1 MNKIKYL
8 LIVLAILSSCGKE
21 KEEQQITETQVSSS
35 NGNEVILSAD
45 QVKAIKLKSG
55 KIEKKSLSN
64 VIKANGYLDVPPQN
78 KAVISPMITGYV
90 RKVNYLLGDIV
101 KKGAVMAELESIEY
115 IDLQQQYMELK
126 SRIEYLS
133 EDYERQKV
141 LREQDAVSK
150 KKYLQAEVDYNIAV
164 STLDALATKLRLMGT
179 NLKLL
184 DQQNIQSKI
193 LLKSPITGSVNKLN
207 VQIGKHVDPHEEI
220 YELINTDHLHL
231 ELEVYQKDVPKVE
244 KGQKVRFNI
253 SSLGDREYTGEVF
266 LVGKDL
272 SEEKRSINVH
282 VHFNDDEA
290 DFSVGMYGTASIVVE
305 ENPSFTLPV
314 TAVVVDGNN
323 KYIFKRSEYSEGNS
337 SYEKIPIFTGIE
349 SGGWIEL
356 TSMEGLSMEDEIVT
370 DGAFYLLNAFAESG
384 GEH

>member
-1 MNKIKYL
+1 MNKLKYIIIIL
-8 LIVLAILSSCGKE
+8 VFLSSCSKE
-21 KEEQQITETQVSSS
+21 KKEVQIAEEQIGSS
-35 NGNEVILSAD
+35 NGNEVVLSFD

-55 KIEKKSLSN
+55 KIERKSLSG

-90 RKVNYLLGDIV
+90 RKVNYLLGDMV

-133 EDYERQKV
+133 EDYERQKL
-141 LREQDAVSK
+141 LRQQDAVSK
-150 KKYLQAEVDYNIAV
+150 KKYLQAEVDYNIAI

-179 NLKLL
+179 NLKQL

-193 LLKSPITGSVNKLN
+193 LLKAPISGSVNKLN
-207 VQIGKHVDPHEEI
+207 VQMGKHVDPHEEI

-231 ELEVYQKDVPKVE
+231 ELEVYQKDVPKV
-244 KGQKVRFNI
+244 KKDQKVRFYI
-253 SSLGDREYTGEVF
+253 SSLGNREFTGEVF

-305 ENPSFTLPV
+305 ENLSYTLPV
-314 TAVVVDGNN
+314 TAVVVDGNA
-323 KYIFKRSEYSEGNS
+323 KYVFKKSSTSGNQS
-337 SYEKIPIFTGIE
+337 TFQKIEITTGIE
-349 SGGWIEL
+349 SDGMLEL
-356 TSMEGLSMEDEIVT
+356 TNMSGLTFEDEIVT
-370 DGAFYLLNAFAESG
+370 DGAFYLLNAFSDSE
-384 GEH
+384 